1 MNADKIVVVTGG
13 EIVEEGSHEDLIQ
26 ANGKYAELWSKQ
38 IFIKPKV
45 KDAGEAK
52 PTSLKETAPGIVND
66 STPDKAKS
74 ELVKDKSSSALMVR
88 PANQQDSPATEA
100 KDTPAH
106 QKEV

>member
-1 MNADKIVVVTGG
+1 MNADKIMVVTGG

-45 KDAGEAK
+45 KEATEIEAASVK
-52 PTSLKETAPGIVND
+52 KTSGIVND
-66 STPDKAKS
+66 LTPNKAKS
-74 ELVKDKSSSALMVR
+74 ELAKVKSSTALKVR
-88 PANQQDSPATEA
+88 PANQQDSPAPEA
-100 KDTPAH
+100 KETPNH

>member
-1 MNADKIVVVTGG
+1 MNADKIMVVTGG

-45 KDAGEAK
+45 KDAVETK
-52 PTSLKETAPGIVND
+52 PASVKKLSNNTTD
-66 STPDKAKS
+66 STPDKTKS
-74 ELVKDKSSSALMVR
+74 TLVKVKSSTALKVR

-100 KDTPAH
+100 KDTPNH